1 MSKSTPA
8 LLGAAGC
15 DAGGVDKPSRSVD
28 ALFTVG
34 ACK

>member
-1 MSKSTPA
+1 MSNSTPV

-15 DAGGVDKPSRSVD
+15 DAGGVDKPSRSAD
-28 ALFTVG
+28 ALFTVA